1 MSTRV
6 AELLRDLNVLRNPLF
21 VKSVR
26 QRLRMRELIA
36 WCTITVLITTL
47 VFVGTYF
54 TATERHIADPT
65 EAARAAFVPVMF
77 IQGFILILLGTGSVA
92 SGITVER
99 MDGTLD
105 YQRMTPMSP
114 TAKILGYLFGLPV
127 REYVMFLTT
136 LPFVVICVV
145 KGGLDVARVAEL
157 YLVFFVSTWLYH
169 MTGMVAGMI
178 ARRPRRAGWF
188 ARLMVIALYL
198 FFPRFANFGFTFL
211 GHLTFLPAWYA
222 IMAGEL
228 QLPARGAEL
237 ARYETVRFFTV
248 ALRPTLYSL
257 LVQGGLLLS
266 FFSIVRR
273 KWLQATNHAFS
284 KGGALVFHGAVQLL
298 VLGSLWPFLTG
309 QRSIAFVADGVIQL
323 RHQWAGVFYCFF
335 FISGLSGLA
344 LIHSITPSRHAF
356 QRGLRR
362 ARKLGWRRVPGSS
375 DEAGGLLSALLLG
388 VITLGSYLALVYM
401 GLPDEHLRRWN
412 FCATGHLA
420 VVALVLTTHQLVH
433 VSSALWGTRGLM
445 AVTGMLWFFPLA
457 VAFILVS
464 AWSAVEPASYVATL
478 SPAATYLYAVLYL
491 FDFTTTREPFTQVT
505 GQLGPLLTVSVILNV
520 AIGLLLLVR
529 LRRVQRDL
537 ARPGPPGSR

>member
-1 MSTRV
+1 MTTRV
-6 AELLRDLNVLRNPLF
+6 AELLGGWNVLRNPLL

-26 QRLRMRELIA
+26 QRLRVRDLVA
-36 WCTITVLITTL
+36 WCAVTVLVTTL

-54 TATERHIADPT
+54 TATERNLADPT
-65 EAARAAFVPVMF
+65 AAARAAFVPIMF
-77 IQGFILILLGTGSVA
+77 IQGFILIFLGTGSVA

-105 YQRMTPMSP
+105 YHRMTPMSP

-136 LPFVVICVV
+136 VPFVVICVV
-145 KGGLDVARVAEL
+145 KGGLGVLRVAEL

-198 FFPRFANFGFTFL
+198 LFPRFASFGFTFL

-228 QLPARGAEL
+228 QLAARGADL
-237 ARYETVRFFTV
+237 ARYDTVRFFTV

-257 LVQGGLLLS
+257 LVQGGLLVC

-273 KWLQATNHAFS
+273 KWLQATSHAFS
-284 KGGALVFHGAVQLL
+284 KGGALVFHGAVQVL

-309 QRSIAFVADGVIQL
+309 QRTIAFVADGVVQL

-356 QRGLRR
+356 GRGLRR
-362 ARKLGWRRVPGSS
+362 ARKLGWRRVRWSA
-375 DEAGGLLSALLLG
+375 DEAGGLFSALVLG
-388 VITLGSYLALVYM
+388 VITLGSYLALVYL
-401 GLPDEHLRRWN
+401 GLPDDHLRRWN

-420 VVALVLTTHQLVH
+420 LVALVLTTHHLVH

-445 AVTGMLWFFPLA
+445 AVIGLVWLFPLA
-457 VAFILVS
+457 VALILVS
-464 AWSAVEPASYVATL
+464 AWSAVVPASYVATF

-491 FDFTTTREPFTQVT
+491 FDLTTTPEPFAQVT
-505 GQLGPLLTVSVILNV
+505 GQLGPLLMVSVILNV
-520 AIGLLLLVR
+520 AIGLVLQVLLVR
-529 LRRVQRDL
+529 QRQRLRRLQR
-537 ARPGPPGSR
+537 AA

>member
-1 MSTRV
+1 MSARV
-6 AELLRDLNVLRNPLF
+6 AELLGDLNVLANPLF

-36 WCTITVLITTL
+36 WCTVTVLITTL

-54 TATERHIADPT
+54 TATERHIADPAA
-65 EAARAAFVPVMF
+65 AARAAFVPVMF

-105 YQRMTPMSP
+105 YHRMTPMSP

-136 LPFVVICVV
+136 LPFVLICVV
-145 KGGLDVARVAEL
+145 KGGLSVVLVAEL
-157 YLVFFVSTWLYH
+157 YLVFFVSVWLYH

-198 FFPRFANFGFTFL
+198 FFPRFASFGFTFL

-228 QLPARGAEL
+228 QLATRGVDL

-257 LVQGGLLLS
+257 LVQGGLLFC

-273 KWLQATNHAFS
+273 KWLQATHHAFS
-284 KGGALVFHGAVQLL
+284 KGGALLFHGAVQLL

-309 QRSIAFVADGVIQL
+309 QRSIGFVADGVIQL

-335 FISGLSGLA
+335 FISVLSGLV
-344 LIHSITPSRHAF
+344 LIHSITPSRSTF

-362 ARKLGWRRVPGSS
+362 ARKLGWRRVPWSS
-375 DEAGGLLSALLLG
+375 DEAGGLLPALLLG
-388 VITLGSYLALVYM
+388 AITLGSYLALVYL

-412 FCATGHLA
+412 FYATGHLA
-420 VVALVLTTHQLVH
+420 VAALVLATHQLVY
-433 VSSALWGTRGLM
+433 VSSALWGTRGLV
-445 AVTGMLWFFPLA
+445 AITGLLWLFPLA

-464 AWSAVEPASYVATL
+464 AWSAVVPASYVATL

-491 FDFTTTREPFTQVT
+491 FDLFAITTPQEPFQ
-505 GQLGPLLTVSVILNV
+505 QIPQHLGPLLTVSVILNV
-520 AIGLLLLVR
+520 AIGLLLLGR
-529 LRRVQRDL
+529 LRRVQREL
-537 ARPGPPGSR
+537 ARPDCS